1 MMSFN
6 EWLEMTYGISS
17 DDLTD
22 DDWDELYNEY
32 REEIK

>member
-1 MMSFN
+1 MSFN
-6 EWLEMTYGISS
+6 EWLEMKYGISS

-32 REEIK
+32 KNRN

>member
-1 MMSFN
+1 MSFN
-6 EWLEMTYGISS
+6 EWLEMKYGISG

-32 REEIK
+32 KNRN